1 MQGKSSGRPRIMARN
16 MNRPMRMIGRWV
28 GAIALMVGMVW
39 AVQWGVM
46 RLTRP
51 VVQVTQAVQGPV
63 VQAFYATGTISPQRD
78 YPIKSNTAGTIT
90 ELKVDKGSAVKSG
103 DVLARVSDPE
113 LQFKYDQAKATVT
126 EKAAMADEKTS
137 PALRELDAKIDAF
150 QELLAIAGREEKR
163 ITDLIERNAA
173 STNDLDQAMD
183 RLKRLWA
190 EVESLKAQRS
200 SKKLELQKDLDV
212 AQAALRIAQ
221 WNLDQQVLRSPVDGV
236 VLDRPTSLGTRVA
249 VNDHLMLVADV
260 SAQNLVMRAA
270 VDEEDKNKVHPGQ
283 MVRMTLY
290 SFPAESFE
298 GTVDRIYA
306 QADPQRRTFEIDV
319 KMSRPDD
326 RFSPGM
332 TGELAFIMGEKA
344 RATIVPAQAW
354 QQGALWTV
362 KDHQLERF
370 DARIGLR
377 SIERIE
383 VISGLSAG
391 ADVVISPIGTMN
403 PGRRVRVE
411 RIDPLVAAGLNK
423 HEETEGFKG
432 FN

>member
-1 MQGKSSGRPRIMARN
+1 
-16 MNRPMRMIGRWV
+16 MNRPMRTLWRWGGMIVLLGGIV
-28 GAIALMVGMVW
+28 FG
-39 AVQWGVM
+39 VQWIVM
-46 RLTRP
+46 RLARP
-51 VVQVTQAVQGPV
+51 VVTLTQAVDGPV

-78 YPIKSNTAGTIT
+78 YPIKSNTAGIIT
-90 ELKVDKGSAVKSG
+90 ELKVDKGSAVKAG
-103 DVLARVSDPE
+103 DELARVSDPE

-137 PALRELDAKIDAF
+137 PALRELDAKIAAF
-150 QELLAIAGREEKR
+150 GDLLAIAQREEKR

-173 STNDLDQAMD
+173 STNDLDQAID
-183 RLKRLWA
+183 RLKRMWA
-190 EVESLKAQRS
+190 ETESLKAQRA
-200 SKKLELQKDLDV
+200 SKQLELQKDLEV

-283 MVRMTLY
+283 VVRMTLY

-298 GTVDRIYA
+298 GTVDRIYD
-306 QADPQRRTFEIDV
+306 QADPKRRTFEIDV
-319 KMSRPDD
+319 KLSKPDT

-332 TGELAFIMGEKA
+332 TGELAFIMGEKTK
-344 RATIVPAQAW
+344 ATIVPAQAW
-354 QQGALWTV
+354 QEGALWTV
-362 KDHQLERF
+362 RDHQLKRVE
-370 DARIGLR
+370 AKIGLR

-383 VISGLSAG
+383 VLSGLSAG
-391 ADVVISPIGTMN
+391 VDVVISPIGKMN
-403 PGRRVRVE
+403 EGQRVRIE
-411 RIDPLVAAGLNK
+411 RIDPMVAAGLNK
-423 HEETEGFKG
+423 HEQNDGFKG